1 MLTPTSSNHI
11 GAPTERSSDLHRV
24 YFEVGDPGV
33 AREVI
38 VGFLTARSQ
47 DDPRSPFSDA
57 LLRKYRQGYEVGVSM
72 KLIPQLVRE
81 LAAHNVAVYQV
92 ACINRL

>member
-1 MLTPTSSNHI
+1 MLTPTSGNHI
-11 GAPTERSSDLHRV
+11 AAPRERSSDLYRV
-24 YFEVGDPGV
+24 YFEVGDHGV

-38 VGFLTARSQ
+38 VGFLTARSH
-47 DDPRSPFSDA
+47 DDRRFPFSTA

-81 LAAHNVAVYQV
+81 LATHDVAVYQV
-92 ACINRL
+92 ACIDRL